1 MGATSSAMTEEQWLK
16 VEPKTSSS
24 NAPTFTSEHCLSP
37 DSVAAAKASLEQLN
51 RSSREVIHTPPIDDS
66 RIVCWNLQDK
76 YLSRASDHFL
86 VIVAADA
93 QTRRIEIDFT
103 PFNDISSDVF
113 GWSYRWATPV
123 EHADLVEVHVFD
135 HASKNLLYHTNIF
148 EMELLMLAQDVQQ
161 LKKVWIDKVCV
172 PQKSK
177 YAGYHIAAMG
187 VFYQNATTVL
197 REVRNPNGLPFYDYL
212 SRAWTY
218 QEARYGK
225 TLCDNVPSIYLA
237 REWAEMLWGRQFVLG
252 LSGLLYQIPNIMARS
267 MDIKTG
273 PNNIT
278 FEAMRNCIGSGH
290 FFQFFVKKFRQHAGF
305 PAEKNN
311 CKYLAFL
318 EEMGSLVG
326 SELDAKLH
334 HAFWNLPRE
343 AVNVEA
349 QGKTFKVGLIG
360 PNDCRLHPE
369 MTGVFWIEV
378 VKMRNRTV
386 LNIDSSCAPEII
398 AEMSLRKA
406 TFDSD
411 RFIGTWAVLLKHMKV
426 DIVTDE
432 RSYPLPAE
440 TWQRVVASYQNGL
453 LKRPELAFMLYG
465 PADIAGM
472 RPVGEQLPSAITG
485 GGSSWRIERL
495 MCERVVAGIGDGSI
509 DEINTFPDLR
519 NAWAVHVSDNEEVS
533 VLLRHDIANS
543 SSAYRRIA
551 VVGRELAKVH
561 PGLKNQICGLFQ
573 LGISALID
581 IEHTARALSTSQH
594 QISNGLSHIAGT
606 FREYLQRLVEGG
618 QPGPEGVYNKS
629 LSSKYCIPSDA
640 TDHELTP
647 LREHVFLLDKMS
659 KKKENRCWTRFEML
673 DVLVA
678 T

>member
-1 MGATSSAMTEEQWLK
+1 MRDHE
-16 VEPKTSSS
+16 
-24 NAPTFTSEHCLSP
+24 
-37 DSVAAAKASLEQLN
+37 
-51 RSSREVIHTPPIDDS
+51 
-66 RIVCWNLQDK
+66 
-76 YLSRASDHFL
+76 RAYKLDFLPYHFL
-86 VIVAADA
+86 LTSVGH
-93 QTRRIEIDFT
+93 
-103 PFNDISSDVF
+103 S
-113 GWSYRWATPV
+113 GWIKW
-123 EHADLVEVHVFD
+123 
-135 HASKNLLYHTNIF
+135 
-148 EMELLMLAQDVQQ
+148 QDVSVGQ
-161 LKKVWIDKVCV
+161 
-172 PQKSK
+172 
-177 YAGYHIAAMG
+177 Y
-187 VFYQNATTVL
+187 T
-197 REVRNPNGLPFYDYL
+197 
-212 SRAWTY
+212 
-218 QEARYGK
+218 
-225 TLCDNVPSIYLA
+225 
-237 REWAEMLWGRQFVLG
+237 
-252 LSGLLYQIPNIMARS
+252 
-267 MDIKTG
+267 
-273 PNNIT
+273 
-278 FEAMRNCIGSGH
+278 
-290 FFQFFVKKFRQHAGF
+290 AGF
-305 PAEKNN
+305 QMSHGPTRVLKHNPINAVSHVGHNNGVVSLWSPAVGKPLVTMF
-311 CKYLAFL
+311 CHKSPVTDLAVDL
-318 EEMGSLVG
+318 EGRYM
-326 SELDAKLH
+326 
-334 HAFWNLPRE
+334 
-343 AVNVEA
+343 
-349 QGKTFKVGLIG
+349 
-360 PNDCRLHPE
+360 
-369 MTGVFWIEV
+369 
-378 VKMRNRTV
+378 
-386 LNIDSSCAPEII
+386 
-398 AEMSLRKA
+398 A